1 MLVPH
6 PFDIV
11 VILLGIF
18 LALRKS
24 EVRSEDPARH
34 PRVALADFDDWRRR
48 ALAAYSI
55 GTFTCFLR
63 VLVDF
68 AFAAFLQRHPLEL
81 IWSRT
86 IGFSIEIVTV
96 VALVTCAVFARR
108 ARRLA
113 DRLGIDLSAGTARVD
128 ALPKKPAS
136 DVRDGA

>member
-11 VILLGIF
+11 VILLGIY

-34 PRVALADFDDWRRR
+34 PRVARADFDHWRSR
-48 ALAAYSI
+48 ALSAYSI
-55 GTFTCFLR
+55 GTFTCFVR

-68 AFAAFLQRHPLEL
+68 GFSAFLQRHPLEL
-81 IWSRT
+81 TWSRA
-86 IGFSIEIVTV
+86 IGFSIEIVTI
-96 VALVTCAVFARR
+96 VALVSCGIAARR

-113 DRLGIDLSAGTARVD
+113 DSLGIDLSANAARVD
-128 ALPKKPAS
+128 ALPKKPS